1 MSGRL
6 KTLTLVGVFLWL
18 TIVAT
23 TWLRL
28 RSNTLPDLGLGVL
41 AAVGLS
47 LAATVSIGVPVTVV
61 LTSRGSITGQ
71 LRSAFAVALPFALVV
86 PLFSLMLS
94 GGDWFVSLVFAFAIV
109 GWLIVLQAAAD
120 RSDSIAKGGGHR
132 ADGRTPSPPA

>member
-1 MSGRL
+1 MTGRV

-41 AAVGLS
+41 AAVALS

-61 LTSRGSITGQ
+61 SMSRGSIAGQ
-71 LRSAFAVALPFALVV
+71 LRSAFPVTLPFALVV

-94 GGDWFVSLVFAFAIV
+94 AGDWFVSLVFAFAIV
-109 GWLIVLQAAAD
+109 GWLILLQTAAN
-120 RSDSIAKGGGHR
+120 RSDVSARHL
-132 ADGRTPSPPA
+132 